1 MLWECSVT
9 VAAVKAAVETP
20 PALFLLGIASPLP
33 KEPLAPKSLSVALTN
48 YIGVARKA
56 SSEGLGPQ
64 VWRL

>member
-9 VAAVKAAVETP
+9 TAAVKAAVETP

-33 KEPLAPKSLSVALTN
+33 KEPPAPKSLSVALTD
-48 YIGVARKA
+48 YKGIARKV
-56 SSEGLGPQ
+56 SSEGLGSK